1 MTDLRAL
8 LIDCRIELRR
18 LVRDFHATPL
28 CERLDAA
35 TQQLANAPVETPEPP
50 AASGA
55 GLRQGRE
62 TSNQVALAWQ
72 LAARDLK
79 FSHPPLYEAMSRKV
93 MARLET
99 STLVDQV
106 DELRRLEASV
116 DSLREQQAEV
126 DRQRQAVES
135 ERDTVLGALASAVPQ
150 LADGGDR
157 IGVALA
163 RIDCLKAQATKSAPV
178 VTVGTVSEEE
188 SRFPSPEVIALIA
201 AGARQFTQAQRE
213 WCVGEAM
220 VLSGF
225 KYTPIELIEQGDASI
240 ARIIAGARR
249 PSAARVR
256 ATARAAPTVPAGRAP
271 GPRCA
276 RPASARVCRAAR
288 GSRSRPSG

>member
-1 MTDLRAL
+1 MKDLRAL

-18 LVRDFHATPL
+18 LVRDFHNTAL

-35 TQQLANAPVETPEPP
+35 TQQLANAPVDVPEQET
-50 AASGA
+50 ASGA
-55 GLRQGRE
+55 GLRQGGRE
-62 TSNQVALAWQ
+62 TSGQVALAWQ

-99 STLVDQV
+99 KTLVDQA
-106 DELRRLEASV
+106 DELRQLEASL

-126 DRQRQAVES
+126 ERQRQAVER
-135 ERDTVLGALASAVPQ
+135 ERDTLLGALASAVPQ

-163 RIDCLKAQATKSAPV
+163 RIDCLKAQATRLAPV

-188 SRFPSPEVIALIA
+188 SRIPSAEVIALIA
-201 AGARQFTQAQRE
+201 AGARQFTKAQRE

-225 KYTPIELIEQGDASI
+225 KYTPMELIEQGDASI
-240 ARIIAGARR
+240 ARIIAGAH
-249 PSAARVR
+249 
-256 ATARAAPTVPAGRAP
+256 AGR
-271 GPRCA
+271 
-276 RPASARVCRAAR
+276 
-288 GSRSRPSG
+288 

>member
-1 MTDLRAL
+1 MKELRTL

-18 LVRDFHATPL
+18 LVRDFHQTPL

-35 TQQLANAPVETPEPP
+35 TQQLANAPVEAPEQE

-79 FSHPPLYEAMSRKV
+79 FTHPPLYEAMSRKV

-99 STLVDQV
+99 RTLVDQV
-106 DELRRLEASV
+106 DELRQLEASL
-116 DSLREQQAEV
+116 DSLREQQVEV
-126 DRQRQAVES
+126 DRQRHLVEG
-135 ERDTVLGALASAVPQ
+135 ERDTLLGALASAVPQ

-163 RIDCLKAQATKSAPV
+163 RIDCLVAQATRIAPV
-178 VTVGTVSEEE
+178 VTAATVNEEE
-188 SRFPSPEVIALIA
+188 SRIPGPEVIALIA
-201 AGARQFTQAQRE
+201 AGARQFTKAQRE

-225 KYTPIELIEQGDASI
+225 KYTPMELIEQGDASI
-240 ARIIAGARR
+240 ARIIAGAH
-249 PSAARVR
+249 AAR
-256 ATARAAPTVPAGRAP
+256 
-271 GPRCA
+271 
-276 RPASARVCRAAR
+276 
-288 GSRSRPSG
+288 